1 MSPEPSPD
9 TAIDEAAARASS
21 ERAQTLVLT
30 IETLVSEHPLQIS
43 AVMQCLL
50 LLLEK
55 HPCCAQGVLLAC
67 GHVMARAMQTV
78 MQAEQR
84 PSQVH

>member
-1 MSPEPSPD
+1 MSPAPSHE
-9 TAIDEAAARASS
+9 TAIDDDAARASS

-30 IETLVSEHPLQIS
+30 IETLVSEHPLQIA
-43 AVMQCLL
+43 AVMQCLH

-55 HPCCAQGVLLAC
+55 HPCCAKGVLLSC
-67 GHVMARAMQTV
+67 GHVMARAMQV
-78 MQAEQR
+78 ALQAEQR